1 MSALDYDE
9 ESLIT
14 AALSNGGAADNGHD
28 NASTEPQVNDHATAD
43 EMTHDL
49 LQENSLHPI
58 ANPVDDDDGF
68 EVSNTSTDHQQDYVA
83 RRKEF
88 PRVLGLQ
95 PSRYTDTYIVLFTY
109 LTTNTPLALQS
120 TNVKKKKNKVQ
131 STKVIDL
138 KKHVS

>member
-28 NASTEPQVNDHATAD
+28 NEPQVNDHATAD

-49 LQENSLHPI
+49 LQQNSLHPI
-58 ANPVDDDDGF
+58 ANPVDDDDDDGF
-68 EVSNTSTDHQQDYVA
+68 EVSNMSTDHQQDYVA

-95 PSRYTDTYIVLFTY
+95 PSRYRDTHTLCMGFLHT
-109 LTTNTPLALQS
+109 
-120 TNVKKKKNKVQ
+120 
-131 STKVIDL
+131 
-138 KKHVS
+138 